1 MKEKRNYCSICN
13 NLTENPLCIYCASTT
28 QDRSQI
34 CVIEENCNL
43 INVEKSQNYKGLY
56 HILHGSLSP
65 SRGIGPNNLML
76 SNLFPRLMPNAN
88 EGIEVKEI
96 IIAANLTTESEA
108 TASYIARLLKPL
120 GIPIN
125 KIEVEMTDV
134 IETETIQ

>member
-1 MKEKRNYCSICN
+1 M
-13 NLTENPLCIYCASTT
+13 CIYCASTT

-34 CVIEENCNL
+34 CVIVENCNL

-65 SRGIGPNNLML
+65 SRGISPNNLML